1 MRYRS
6 LWISDVHL
14 GSRHA
19 KTELLLDF
27 LRNNECRQLYLV
39 GDIIDGWELRRR
51 WNWDESANTVVQ
63 KLLRKQ
69 RNHTR
74 VTYIHGNHDEFLHQ
88 FSGLSVGGVRLVDSA
103 IHIAPDRRRYLVIH
117 GHQLDGLVHFNRLL
131 ERVGSRLY
139 DLILALN
146 THFNHL
152 RRRMGFGYWSV
163 SAYLKHN
170 TKSAVRYITR
180 FEDAMV
186 RLALKHKVHGV
197 ICGHIHRAEL
207 RTIRGLL
214 YLNCGDWVESCTA
227 IAENEEGRFEI
238 VRWHELTRPVA
249 IGPSSAD
256 AADPVMPSSG
266 AEIPTVLGLPS
277 HRRHRRDPRATH
289 APNRSFQQE
298 LNGIVEGPV

>member
-1 MRYRS
+1 MRYRT

-19 KTELLLDF
+19 KTDLLLDF
-27 LRNNECRQLYLV
+27 LRHHECRQLYLV
-39 GDIIDGWELRRR
+39 GDIVDGWELRRR
-51 WNWDESANTVVQ
+51 WYWDESANTVVQ

-74 VTYIHGNHDEFLHQ
+74 VTYIHGNHDEFLQQ
-88 FSGLSVGGVRLVDSA
+88 FTGLSVGGVRLVESA
-103 IHIAPDRRRYLVIH
+103 IHLGPDRRRYLVIH
-117 GHQLDGLVHFNRLL
+117 GHQLDGLVQFNRLL

-139 DLILALN
+139 SLILEFN

-170 TKSAVRYITR
+170 TKSAVRYITQ

-186 RLALKHKVHGV
+186 RLAAKHRVHGV
-197 ICGHIHRAEL
+197 ICGHIHRAEQ
-207 RTIRGLL
+207 RTIRGLH

-227 IAENEEGRFEI
+227 IAEHEDGRFEI
-238 VRWHELTRPVA
+238 LRWHEMGRPIEVQA
-249 IGPSSAD
+249 LAPAC
-256 AADPVMPSSG
+256 AVPVLEAPEAQDPVLV
-266 AEIPTVLGLPS
+266 ALPRS
-277 HRRHRRDPRATH
+277 PGRTRTGRGRRHPKPDP
-289 APNRSFQQE
+289 QQE
-298 LNGIVEGPV
+298 LAGLL